1 MKRIFR
7 NIPLGVWFMLSI
19 GIIYLVCLPFQ
30 TPSLSELNSNTY
42 YEVDGS
48 ETATVLHNTPV
59 HMRRLIIGNGC
70 KVVVDAD
77 VHCPSLEA
85 MPVYI
90 GKTVVPSLET
100 IKKVLFPGITGFED
114 LESYTIESWRFCDI
128 KKVES
133 YCEVGHISIAEDG
146 AIDITFFEPLIQAND
161 EEEVRKL
168 LQQIGL
174 PVEDAQIYYDESMS
188 SYFIPTTMNGLVVSD
203 KTAWDQAT
211 GVPTDGDTH
220 LWVSIDNGYITRI
233 EGSWWYAEETVWD
246 NTNIVPLSVVF
257 DNLESELFVDG
268 LYTDIRLSYHP
279 RNIMGNPREKLYYP
293 VWELTN
299 DNAPEEATVINAIT
313 GQWELFLMSA
323 SS

>member
-7 NIPLGVWFMLSI
+7 HIPPGVWFMLSI

-59 HMRRLIIGNGC
+59 HMKRLIIGNEC

-77 VHCPSLEA
+77 VHCPSLEV

-188 SYFIPTTMNGLVVSD
+188 SY
-203 KTAWDQAT
+203 
-211 GVPTDGDTH
+211 
-220 LWVSIDNGYITRI
+220 
-233 EGSWWYAEETVWD
+233 
-246 NTNIVPLSVVF
+246 
-257 DNLESELFVDG
+257 
-268 LYTDIRLSYHP
+268 
-279 RNIMGNPREKLYYP
+279 
-293 VWELTN
+293 
-299 DNAPEEATVINAIT
+299 
-313 GQWELFLMSA
+313 LFLRL
-323 SS
+323 